1 MVDEPETPEAISPP
15 PPPPPITEEA
25 PAANADVVVEGK
37 RRFRPRLP
45 RPGRWGT
52 IALIVAGSAVLL
64 SAGGAAYA
72 TYRYGQEYRDR
83 ILPGSTIAGVD
94 VGGLNEDQALSA
106 VKTALEP
113 QFTRVV
119 TLEWNDHEWT
129 VTPRELGARA
139 NAKAIVHE
147 ALSTSAETSF
157 FKKAQMRL
165 FGAELS
171 FERPV
176 GLRFPRQ
183 SVKGFVEGLAS
194 TLDREVADAELDYS
208 TNWVKIR
215 KEKEGRTV
223 NVRPSLRSLLA
234 ALRDGEDTASLDI
247 DTVDPEVT
255 ADEFDQVLL
264 VRIGENKLYLYE
276 DGKITHEWPVATGQP
291 SYMTPTGLYEIVEKR
306 YMPTW
311 VNPAPDTWGA
321 SMPASIPPGYSN
333 PLGLRA
339 LNWSAPAIRFHGTS
353 ATYSLGYNASH
364 GCVRMA
370 NEDVIE
376 LYDLVDVGTPIVS
389 VISGPL
395 RPLYSSVSV
404 DPVPVAEAENEAP
417 AVDEAQAA
425 EEDSPNVKPKDDGKG
440 N

>member
-1 MVDEPETPEAISPP
+1 
-15 PPPPPITEEA
+15 
-25 PAANADVVVEGK
+25 
-37 RRFRPRLP
+37 
-45 RPGRWGT
+45 
-52 IALIVAGSAVLL
+52 VA
-64 SAGGAAYA
+64 
-72 TYRYGQEYRDR
+72 
-83 ILPGSTIAGVD
+83 
-94 VGGLNEDQALSA
+94 
-106 VKTALEP
+106 
-113 QFTRVV
+113 
-119 TLEWNDHEWT
+119 
-129 VTPRELGARA
+129 
-139 NAKAIVHE
+139 
-147 ALSTSAETSF
+147 
-157 FKKAQMRL
+157 
-165 FGAELS
+165 
-171 FERPV
+171 
-176 GLRFPRQ
+176 LRFPRQ

-194 TLDREVADAELDYS
+194 TLDREVTDAEIDYS

-223 NVRPSLRSLLA
+223 NVRPSFKSLMT
-234 ALRDGEDTASLDI
+234 ALRNRNDTASLDI
-247 DTVDPEVT
+247 DSVDPEVT

-311 VNPAPDTWGA
+311 VNPAPTTWGA

-404 DPVPVAEAENEAP
+404 DPVPVAENEAP
-417 AVDEAQAA
+417 AVDEEAAAAPEGGAQT
-425 EEDSPNVKPKDDGKG
+425 EGKKDDGKG
-440 N
+440 H